1 MDSQSLQAR
10 AADQL
15 REMIADG
22 TLVPGANLSEVAL
35 AASFSISRTPIREA
49 LKQLSTEGLVEIV
62 PRVGTFVAK
71 PSLREI
77 VELFQVKEVLEGL
90 SARLLAQRGEV
101 PELRALRRNVAESE
115 QAVRTGH
122 AERYA
127 ALVDEFHDLIAV
139 GADNTKLLAA
149 YRLLLNQLAYRRL
162 VRTSLGRPGR
172 LPRSVDE
179 HARLLELIE
188 SKEPDGAE
196 SAMRSHVRASAQEV
210 LAALRT
216 AGESAREDGAEPRRA
231 TTG

>member
-1 MDSQSLQAR
+1 METQSLQAR
-10 AADQL
+10 AVGQL

-22 TLVPGANLSEVAL
+22 TLAPGASLSEVAL
-35 AASFSISRTPIREA
+35 AASFSISRTPVREA
-49 LKQLSTEGLVEIV
+49 LKQLATEGLVDIV

-71 PSLREI
+71 PSLRET

-101 PELRALRRNVAESE
+101 PELEGLRRNVRESVLAA
-115 QAVRTGH
+115 QTQDT
-122 AERYA
+122 ERYV

-139 GADNTKLLAA
+139 GAGNSKLLAS

-179 HARLLELIE
+179 HQHILDFIE
-188 SKEPDGAE
+188 AKEADGAE
-196 SAMRSHVRASAQEV
+196 AAMRNHVRSSAREV
-210 LAALRT
+210 LAALR
-216 AGESAREDGAEPRRA
+216 ASEDEDAQA
-231 TTG
+231 V